1 MKKTLFIIAGSVL
14 LGLAALGLAL
24 PVLPATPFLL
34 GASACFLKGSDRL
47 HRAITS
53 NRLFGPRL
61 RAVREGKGLTRK
73 EKWTIYLTALA
84 FIAPIMILS
93 PSWHL
98 RAFLG
103 LVLAVKAVVFLRM
116 KTRAA

>member
-1 MKKTLFIIAGSVL
+1 MKKTLLLVAGSAL
-14 LGLAALGLAL
+14 LGLAALGIAL

-34 GASACFLKGSDRL
+34 GASACFLKGSGRL
-47 HRAITS
+47 HNALLS

-61 RAVREGKGLTRK
+61 RALGEGKGLTTR

-93 PSWHL
+93 RSWHL

-103 LVLAVKAVVFLRM
+103 LLLLVKAVVFIRI
-116 KTRAA
+116 KTRSA

>member
-1 MKKTLFIIAGSVL
+1 MKKTLFLVAGSAL
-14 LGLAALGLAL
+14 LCLAALGIAL

-47 HRAITS
+47 HRALLA

-61 RAVREGKGLTRK
+61 RALREGKGLTAK

-84 FIAPIMILS
+84 FIAPIMVLA

-103 LVLAVKAVVFLRM
+103 FVLAVKAVVFLRM
-116 KTRAA
+116 KTRPA